1 MRQLSLATML
11 ILLSAL
17 VGASCGGGDDDG
29 GGGQGMTSVRVGVI
43 PITPVAPVYLGVEQ
57 GFFKREGLR
66 VEPVPAQG
74 GAAIVPA
81 VQSGDQQFGFSNSVS
96 LMIAQTQGL
105 DVRVVSP
112 GEAAPADREEDNS
125 AIMVR
130 PASDVRR
137 PQDLEGAKIGVNT
150 LKNIAGLTIEASL
163 GKMGVDTT
171 TIDLVEVPF
180 PEMLSATKSGEIDA
194 GFFNEPFT
202 SAAEGAGLRTIVN
215 PYTQTAPNLP
225 IAPYFTTQQYID
237 DNPEVVAAFQRA
249 MERATRY
256 ASENPDELRRIL
268 TTYTEIPPE
277 TVEKIGLPHLT
288 SELQP
293 ERYEHLADIALELGY
308 VDKPVDV
315 DQLLVPPGE

>member
-1 MRQLSLATML
+1 MRQLGLATML
-11 ILLSAL
+11 VLLSAL

-81 VQSGDQQFGFSNSVS
+81 VQSGEQQFGFSNSVS

-125 AIMVR
+125 AVMVL

-163 GKMGVDTT
+163 EKMGVDTA

-215 PYTQTAPNLP
+215 PYTQTAPDLP

-237 DNPEVVAAFQRA
+237 DNPKVVAAFQRA

-256 ASENPDELRRIL
+256 ANENPDELRRIL

-277 TVEKIGLPHLT
+277 TVKKIGLPHLT

-293 ERYEHLADIALELGY
+293 EHYEQLADIALELGY